1 MSNDVLDIAKRN
13 TTSVDLEGVKK
24 IHSLPFDEE
33 DWEKAEIFAKEL
45 GYEQTAYTSHGVFNE
60 LACIADREDYDMGK
74 RSGAIIKTAELGFL
88 FVQTDETLLGWQ
100 LDDFINEKYERKLIR
115 NEN

>member
-1 MSNDVLDIAKRN
+1 M
-13 TTSVDLEGVKK
+13 TTSVDLKGVKK
-24 IHSLPFDEE
+24 IHSLPFGAE

-60 LACIADREDYDMGK
+60 LACIPDREDYDMGK

-88 FVQTDETLLGWQ
+88 FVQTDENLLGWQ

-115 NEN
+115 KEN

>member
-1 MSNDVLDIAKRN
+1 M
-13 TTSVDLEGVKK
+13 TTSVDLKGVKT
-24 IHSLPFDEE
+24 IRSLPFEEE

-45 GYEQTAYTSHGVFNE
+45 GYTQTAYTSHGVFNE

-88 FVQTDETLLGWQ
+88 FVQSDENLLGWQ

-115 NEN
+115 KEN